1 MQIYYF
7 YTYAVILFKKSFT
20 IHFVIKLLISTF
32 VIIFNQQMDL
42 SIIIPLFNEKDSL
55 NELFN
60 RINKVCTEHQ
70 YTYEVWFVD
79 DGSTDSSWEII
90 EQLKEQFPQVKG
102 IKFSQNYGKSQALH
116 AAFSRVFGN
125 VVITMDA
132 DLQDFPEE
140 IPELY
145 DMVVEG
151 NYDIVSGWKKKRF
164 DNVMTKN
171 LPSKL
176 FNAAARKVSG
186 VFLHDFNCGLK
197 AYKKQVVKSID
208 VYGDMHRYIPVL
220 AANAGFR
227 KITEKPVQHQAR
239 PYGVSKFGTERFI
252 RGFLDLVTLWFVS
265 RFGGRPMHFF
275 GAVGTLMF
283 LVGFLSALWLGISK
297 LVDVYYFK
305 IYGNLI
311 ANNPWFFISLTMMT
325 LGTMLFIGGFLGEL
339 IVRTKREH
347 KNYHIETEF

>member
-1 MQIYYF
+1 M
-7 YTYAVILFKKSFT
+7 
-20 IHFVIKLLISTF
+20 
-32 VIIFNQQMDL
+32 NL
-42 SIIIPLFNEKDSL
+42 SIIIPLL
-55 NELFN
+55 NEQESLEELFT
-60 RINKVCTEHQ
+60 RIDKVCQ
-70 YTYEVWFVD
+70 QNRLSYEVWFID
-79 DGSTDSSWEII
+79 DGSTDLSWSII
-90 EQLKEQFPQVKG
+90 ENMKIQHPQIHG
-102 IKFSQNYGKSQALH
+102 IKFSKNYGKSQALH
-116 AAFSRVFGN
+116 AAFEKVNGD
-125 VVITMDA
+125 VIITMDA

-145 DMVVEG
+145 EMVVAG

-186 VFLHDFNCGLK
+186 VSLHDFNCGLK
-197 AYKKQVVKSID
+197 AYRKQVVKSID

-227 KITEKPVQHQAR
+227 NITEKPVQHQAR
-239 PYGVSKFGTERFI
+239 PYGTSKFGTERFV

-275 GAVGTLMF
+275 GAAGTLMF
-283 LVGFLSALWLGISK
+283 IIGFLSAIWLGVSK
-297 LVDVYYFK
+297 LIDVYIFK

-311 ANNPWFFISLTMMT
+311 ANNPWFFIALTMMI
-325 LGTMLFIGGFLGEL
+325 LGSLLFVAGFLGEL
-339 IVRTKREH
+339 IIRSNREH
-347 KNYHIETEF
+347 KNYHIEEMI

>member
-1 MQIYYF
+1 
-7 YTYAVILFKKSFT
+7 
-20 IHFVIKLLISTF
+20 
-32 VIIFNQQMDL
+32 MDL
-42 SIIIPLFNEKDSL
+42 SIVISLYNEEESIP
-55 NELFN
+55 ELLSWIE
-60 RINKVCTEHQ
+60 RALASQKL
-70 YTYEVWFVD
+70 TYEIILVD
-79 DGSTDSSWEII
+79 DGSTDDSWE
-90 EQLKEQFPQVKG
+90 V
-102 IKFSQNYGKSQALH
+102 IKRESSQYKTISAIRFSRNYGKSPALFVGFE
-116 AAFSRVFGN
+116 AAKGD
-125 VVITMDA
+125 VVVTMDA

-145 DMVVEG
+145 QMVKEQG
-151 NYDIVSGWKKKRF
+151 YDIVSGWKKKRY

-176 FNAAARKVSG
+176 FNSAARKVSG
-186 VFLHDFNCGLK
+186 VSLHDFNCGLK

-227 KITEKPVQHQAR
+227 NITEKPVQHQAR
-239 PYGVSKFGTERFI
+239 PYGSSKFGTERFV

-283 LVGFLSALWLGISK
+283 IVGFLSALWLGISK
-297 LVDVYYFK
+297 LIDVSRG

-311 ANNPWFFISLTMMT
+311 AENPWFFIALTMMI
-325 LGTMLFIGGFLGEL
+325 LGTLLFIGGFLGEL
-339 IVRTKREH
+339 IIRTNREH
-347 KNYHIETEF
+347 KNYHIEEVI

>member
-1 MQIYYF
+1 M
-7 YTYAVILFKKSFT
+7 
-20 IHFVIKLLISTF
+20 
-32 VIIFNQQMDL
+32 NL
-42 SIIIPLFNEKDSL
+42 SIIVPLL
-55 NELFN
+55 NEEESLEELFT
-60 RINKVCTEHQ
+60 RIDQVCRDNKLS
-70 YTYEVWFVD
+70 YEVWFID
-79 DGSTDSSWEII
+79 DGSTDLSWSII
-90 EQLKEQFPQVKG
+90 ENMKIQHPQIHG
-102 IKFSQNYGKSQALH
+102 IKFSKNYGKSQALH
-116 AAFSRVFGN
+116 AAFEKVNGD
-125 VVITMDA
+125 VIITMDA

-145 DMVVEG
+145 EMVTTG

-171 LPSKL
+171 IPSKL

-186 VFLHDFNCGLK
+186 VSLHDFNCGLK

-227 KITEKPVQHQAR
+227 NITEKPVQHQAR
-239 PYGVSKFGTERFI
+239 PYGTSKFGTERFV

-275 GAVGTLMF
+275 GAAGTLMF
-283 LVGFLSALWLGISK
+283 IIGFLSAIWLGVSK
-297 LVDVYYFK
+297 LIDVYVFK

-311 ANNPWFFISLTMMT
+311 ADNPWFFIALTMMI
-325 LGTMLFIGGFLGEL
+325 LGTLLFVAGFLGEL
-339 IVRTKREH
+339 IIRSNREH
-347 KNYHIETEF
+347 KNYHIEEMI

>member
-1 MQIYYF
+1 M
-7 YTYAVILFKKSFT
+7 
-20 IHFVIKLLISTF
+20 
-32 VIIFNQQMDL
+32 NL
-42 SIIIPLFNEKDSL
+42 SIIIPLL
-55 NELFN
+55 NEEESLEELFG
-60 RINKVCTEHQ
+60 RIDTVCRQ
-70 YTYEVWFVD
+70 NNYTYEVWFVD
-79 DGSTDSSWEII
+79 DGSTDLSWSII
-90 EQLKEQFPQVKG
+90 ENLKVQHPQVHG
-102 IKFSQNYGKSQALH
+102 IKFSRNYGKSQALH
-116 AAFSRVFGN
+116 AAFAKANGE

-145 DMVVEG
+145 EMIIKED
-151 NYDIVSGWKKKRF
+151 YDIVSGWKKKRF

-171 LPSKL
+171 IPSKL

-197 AYKKQVVKSID
+197 AYRKRVVKSID

-227 KITEKPVQHQAR
+227 RITEKPVQHQAR
-239 PYGVSKFGTERFI
+239 PYGTSKFGTERFI

-275 GAVGTLMF
+275 GAIGTVMF
-283 LVGFLSALWLGISK
+283 ILGFLSTIWLGISK
-297 LVDVYYFK
+297 LIDVYIRN

-311 ANNPWFFISLTMMT
+311 VDNPWFFIALTTMILGSL
-325 LGTMLFIGGFLGEL
+325 LFVAGFLGEL
-339 IVRTKREH
+339 IIRTTRDN
-347 KNYHIETEF
+347 KNYHIDEII

>member
-1 MQIYYF
+1 M
-7 YTYAVILFKKSFT
+7 
-20 IHFVIKLLISTF
+20 
-32 VIIFNQQMDL
+32 NL
-42 SIIIPLFNEKDSL
+42 SIVIPLL
-55 NELFN
+55 NEEASLEELFS
-60 RINKVCTEHQ
+60 RIDNVCRSNSLS
-70 YTYEVWFVD
+70 YEIWFVD
-79 DGSTDSSWEII
+79 DGSTDLSWSII
-90 EQLKEQFPQVKG
+90 ENLKVQNPQIHA
-102 IKFSQNYGKSQALH
+102 IKFSRNYGKSQALH
-116 AAFSRVFGN
+116 AAFERTSGDVI
-125 VVITMDA
+125 ITMDA

-145 DMVVEG
+145 SMVVNE

-171 LPSKL
+171 VPSKL

-186 VFLHDFNCGLK
+186 VYLHDFNCGLK
-197 AYKKQVVKSID
+197 AYKKQVVKTID

-227 KITEKPVQHQAR
+227 RITEKEVQHQAR

-283 LVGFLSALWLGISK
+283 IVGFLSALWLGISK
-297 LVDVYYFK
+297 LIDVARG
-305 IYGNLI
+305 IYGHLI
-311 ANNPWFFISLTMMT
+311 TDNPWFFIALTMMLMGT
-325 LGTMLFIGGFLGEL
+325 LLFVAGFLGEM
-339 IVRTKREH
+339 IIRTNREH
-347 KNYHIETEF
+347 KNYNIDEVI

>member
-1 MQIYYF
+1 M
-7 YTYAVILFKKSFT
+7 
-20 IHFVIKLLISTF
+20 
-32 VIIFNQQMDL
+32 NL
-42 SIIIPLFNEKDSL
+42 SIVIPLL
-55 NELFN
+55 NEEASLEELFS
-60 RINKVCTEHQ
+60 RIDNTCKTSNLS
-70 YTYEVWFVD
+70 YEVWFVD
-79 DGSTDSSWEII
+79 DGSTDLSWSII
-90 EQLKEQFPQVKG
+90 ENMKVQHPQIHG
-102 IKFSQNYGKSQALH
+102 IKFSRNYGKSQALH
-116 AAFSRVFGN
+116 AAFEKTNGD

-145 DMVVEG
+145 RMVMED

-171 LPSKL
+171 IPSKL

-186 VFLHDFNCGLK
+186 VYLHDFNCGLK

-227 KITEKPVQHQAR
+227 RITEKEVPHQAR
-239 PYGVSKFGTERFI
+239 PYGTSKFGTERFV

-283 LVGFLSALWLGISK
+283 IIGFLSALWLGVSK
-297 LVDVYYFK
+297 LIDVARG
-305 IYGNLI
+305 IYGHLI
-311 ANNPWFFISLTMMT
+311 TNNPWFYIALTMMLMGT
-325 LGTMLFIGGFLGEL
+325 LLFIAGFLGEM
-339 IVRTKREH
+339 IIRTNREH
-347 KNYHIETEF
+347 KNYNIDEVI